1 VYKRQQA
8 RRRRGLAGG
17 GEVVERY
24 QQQLEQRAQQ
34 EKQVFEFDASTVA
47 EATIAADVEGDG
59 VVTFGLEGRRVSP
72 ALAGMAT
79 GLASLPVEFSVR
91 GVAYSFTTPRGEV
104 AITARAVSHRS
115 VDTAQRL
122 GVVLLVLVIG
132 GALYR
137 FVRRGGPTGATG
149 STVLII
155 VGIVSILSGVLP
167 IAGLAMV
174 IVGGVIKSRR
184 RRLEQLPVC
193 QST

>member
-1 VYKRQQA
+1 
-8 RRRRGLAGG
+8 
-17 GEVVERY
+17 
-24 QQQLEQRAQQ
+24 
-34 EKQVFEFDASTVA
+34 
-47 EATIAADVEGDG
+47 
-59 VVTFGLEGRRVSP
+59 VVTFGLEERRVSP

-91 GVAYSFTTPRGEV
+91 GMAYSFTTPRGEV
-104 AITARAVSHRS
+104 AITARAVSYRS

-137 FVRRGGPTGATG
+137 FVRRGGPTGATE

-167 IAGLAMV
+167 IAGLALV
-174 IVGGVIKSRR
+174 VVGGVIKSRR
-184 RRLEQLPVC
+184 RRLEQA
-193 QST
+193 SSASSNAR